1 MDSRLIFLHWY
12 EGFKRDVGEG
22 KCRGLMVIPCAYRN
36 VRTEFLGSPTNKDMI
51 PCFLE
56 KRHDTDMPAVPKP
69 TQVGGYKDTKA
80 RERNLVK
87 ELGNIAP

>member
-1 MDSRLIFLHWY
+1 MDSRSTFLHWR
-12 EGFKRDVGEG
+12 GFKLGSEKDSGEG
-22 KCRGLMVIPCAYRN
+22 QWLSLARPGTAGPSLRLAAGEAMRPRFPEKSMC
-36 VRTEFLGSPTNKDMI
+36 TN
-51 PCFLE
+51 P
-56 KRHDTDMPAVPKP
+56 PAVPKP

>member
-1 MDSRLIFLHWY
+1 MDSRPTFLHRR
-12 EGFKRDVGEG
+12 GFKFGSEKDSGGGQWLSPARPGTAGPSGGFARSEAMRPRFPE
-22 KCRGLMVIPCAYRN
+22 KSR
-36 VRTEFLGSPTNKDMI
+36 RTNP
-51 PCFLE
+51 
-56 KRHDTDMPAVPKP
+56 PAVPKP

>member
-1 MDSRLIFLHWY
+1 MHPY
-12 EGFKRDVGEG
+12 
-22 KCRGLMVIPCAYRN
+22 
-36 VRTEFLGSPTNKDMI
+36 
-51 PCFLE
+51 FLE
-56 KRHDTDMPAVPKP
+56 KHRNTDMPAVPKP

>member
-1 MDSRLIFLHWY
+1 MSRVNGYPL
-12 EGFKRDVGEG
+12 G
-22 KCRGLMVIPCAYRN
+22 
-36 VRTEFLGSPTNKDMI
+36 VRVTHVPSFRLAGSKDMT

-56 KRHDTDMPAVPKP
+56 KRRDTDMPAVPKP

>member
-1 MDSRLIFLHWY
+1 MDSRPTFLHMW
-12 EGFKRDVGEG
+12 GFKI
-22 KCRGLMVIPCAYRN
+22 GLEKDSDGGQWLSPMGAVTRLSSFRFA
-36 VRTEFLGSPTNKDMI
+36 GSKAMC
-51 PCFLE
+51 PCFPE
-56 KRHDTDMPAVPKP
+56 KSLRINPHPVPKP

>member
-1 MDSRLIFLHWY
+1 MGSDN
-12 EGFKRDVGEG
+12 GFHF
-22 KCRGLMVIPCAYRN
+22 C
-36 VRTEFLGSPTNKDMI
+36 VRVTHAPRTGATRFKFMC

>member
-1 MDSRLIFLHWY
+1 MDTGSTFPDWR
-12 EGFKRDVGEG
+12 GFKSGSEKDSGGGQWLSPARRGTAVPSLRLAAGEAMRPRFPE
-22 KCRGLMVIPCAYRN
+22 KSRC
-36 VRTEFLGSPTNKDMI
+36 TN
-51 PCFLE
+51 P
-56 KRHDTDMPAVPKP
+56 PAVPKP

>member
-1 MDSRLIFLHWY
+1 MRTGTYVSSA
-12 EGFKRDVGEG
+12 GFSQCKA
-22 KCRGLMVIPCAYRN
+22 M
-36 VRTEFLGSPTNKDMI
+36 T

-56 KRHDTDMPAVPKP
+56 KTIRINPPAVPKP

>member
-1 MDSRLIFLHWY
+1 MARVNGYPLGVRATYVPSFRL
-12 EGFKRDVGEG
+12 
-22 KCRGLMVIPCAYRN
+22 A
-36 VRTEFLGSPTNKDMI
+36 GSKVMT

-56 KRHDTDMPAVPKP
+56 KLHDTDMPAVPKP

-87 ELGNIAP
+87 ELGKIAP

>member
-1 MDSRLIFLHWY
+1 MDGRSTFLHWR
-12 EGFKRDVGEG
+12 GFKRG
-22 KCRGLMVIPCAYRN
+22 
-36 VRTEFLGSPTNKDMI
+36 
-51 PCFLE
+51 LE
-56 KRHDTDMPAVPKP
+56 KDSGWGQWLSPVRPGTAGPSLRLAAGKAMRPRSPEKPPCTNPPAVPKP

>member
-1 MDSRLIFLHWY
+1 MARVNGYPLGVRATHVPSFRL
-12 EGFKRDVGEG
+12 
-22 KCRGLMVIPCAYRN
+22 A
-36 VRTEFLGSPTNKDMI
+36 GSKAMI
-51 PCFLE
+51 PCSQE
-56 KRHDTDMPAVPKP
+56 KRRDTDMPAVPKP

>member
-1 MDSRLIFLHWY
+1 MDSRPTFLHMW
-12 EGFKRDVGEG
+12 GFKIGLEKDSDGGQWLSPGAAGTRFPSLRFAGG
-22 KCRGLMVIPCAYRN
+22 KAMR
-36 VRTEFLGSPTNKDMI
+36 

-56 KRHDTDMPAVPKP
+56 KTLRTNPHPVPKP

>member
-1 MDSRLIFLHWY
+1 MSEKGSGGGQRLSPVRLGRAGPSF
-12 EGFKRDVGEG
+12 GFARG
-22 KCRGLMVIPCAYRN
+22 KAMH
-36 VRTEFLGSPTNKDMI
+36 
-51 PCFLE
+51 PCFQE
-56 KRHDTDMPAVPKP
+56 KRRDTDMPAVPKP

>member
-1 MDSRLIFLHWY
+1 MEKGS
-12 EGFKRDVGEG
+12 GEG
-22 KCRGLMVIPCAYRN
+22 QWLSLVRRGTAVPSMGLVPCKA
-36 VRTEFLGSPTNKDMI
+36 MH

-56 KRHDTDMPAVPKP
+56 KCRHTDMPAVPKP

-80 RERNLVK
+80 RGRNLVK

>member
-1 MDSRLIFLHWY
+1 MDSRPTFLHMR
-12 EGFKRDVGEG
+12 GFKI
-22 KCRGLMVIPCAYRN
+22 GLEKDSDGGQRLSPM
-36 VRTEFLGSPTNKDMI
+36 RTGTCVSSSGFARSKAMC
-51 PCFLE
+51 PCFPE
-56 KRHDTDMPAVPKP
+56 KSVCINPSAVPKP

>member
-1 MDSRLIFLHWY
+1 MAGGD
-12 EGFKRDVGEG
+12 
-22 KCRGLMVIPCAYRN
+22 
-36 VRTEFLGSPTNKDMI
+36 GSPPVRLARAGPSAGFARREAMH

-56 KRHDTDMPAVPKP
+56 KRRDTDMPAVPKP
-69 TQVGGYKDTKA
+69 TQVGGYKDPKA

>member
-1 MDSRLIFLHWY
+1 M
-12 EGFKRDVGEG
+12 EGSIHDVGEG
-22 KCRGLMVIPCAYRN
+22 QSGGSMVTPWACGDARSESP
-36 VRTEFLGSPTNKDMI
+36 VRRAQADAPMLP
-51 PCFLE
+51 E
-56 KRHDTDMPAVPKP
+56 KRRDTDMPAVPKP